1 MDNKLTL
8 HADNLQEIMEH
19 SNKDYPM
26 GVYYLQPDTMFMG
39 YVPLHWHE
47 EVEIDVVREG
57 TVSYQF
63 GVKNITLKAGQA
75 IFISPNIL
83 HSIRNSEY
91 EHSTILSIVF
101 HPDLIFRSDKS
112 HTAQSYLTPV
122 INDCSFD
129 YRVFDPAN
137 MWDRSIISYLEDII
151 TYNFSKEFG
160 YELATIGAL
169 CQIWLLLLK
178 NVKMTSGLD
187 SYIPKE
193 RELSS
198 DEVRIKDALIF
209 IQNNYPDS
217 ISLDDIADSIHVS
230 KSECCRLF
238 KRAMKMT
245 PFEYLMHYRIL
256 QAADQIL
263 KNQKGKLSISELA
276 SLVGF
281 NNTSY
286 FNKLFKEY
294 LGCTPSE
301 YRKLS
306 KTEHRDKLSHFGLS
320 LSHI

>member
-1 MDNKLTL
+1 MDNKLSL
-8 HADNLQEIMEH
+8 PSDSLQEIMEH

-47 EVEIDVVREG
+47 EVEIDVIREG
-57 TVSYQF
+57 RVSYQF
-63 GVKNITLKAGQA
+63 GTKNITLEAGQS

-83 HSIRNSEY
+83 HSIRNVGY
-91 EHSTILSIVF
+91 ENSTILSIVF
-101 HPDLIFRSDKS
+101 HPNLIFKS
-112 HTAQSYLTPV
+112 VDSQTAQSYLTPIV
-122 INDCSFD
+122 NDSSFD
-129 YRVFDPAN
+129 YIMFDPSN
-137 MWDRSIISYLEDII
+137 MWDRSVISYLEDII

-160 YELATIGAL
+160 YELATVGAL

-178 NVKMTSGLD
+178 NVKKPSGSD
-187 SYIPKE
+187 SYLPKE
-193 RELSS
+193 RDLSA
-198 DEVRIKDALIF
+198 DEIRIKDALIF
-209 IQNNYPDS
+209 IQNYYPDS

-263 KNQKGKLSISELA
+263 RNQKGKLSVSDLA
-276 SLVGF
+276 SQVGF

-294 LGCTPSE
+294 LGCTPTE
-301 YRKLS
+301 YRRLS